1 MLKITPLGLNGLPL
15 VLNHQGGFTARVD
28 GAECIFPIKYRN
40 KVLMIIPK
48 KEEGWYDAYATNI
61 SVTKFTIKSASQDA
75 NNARW
80 VAFGY

>member
-1 MLKITPLGLNGLPL
+1 
-15 VLNHQGGFTARVD
+15 
-28 GAECIFPIKYRN
+28 
-40 KVLMIIPK
+40 MIIPK